1 MIVWVMPDAGDKSK
15 ETYNAF
21 LSLFRKENPQ
31 INVSM
36 RVFTRNVLWRRM
48 FTIKNPT
55 HEEEVPDVIQI
66 PHYWTSLLVR
76 EGVAENLS
84 QLDPGLSLT
93 SSMKAL
99 KNHCYKPGTKDIY
112 SYPWW
117 FDISAL
123 HYRED
128 HLKLVT
134 NHPEKDLSTWEGFL
148 KICAALRERFQNVP
162 GYYPVQNS
170 DWRGSLSMRSALPC
184 VWGRGVDLL
193 TADFK
198 RTSVATKAFKE
209 GIRDYINLALENY
222 MPILRERGSLGT
234 MVSGQ
239 ASLMISRKQGVGTFD
254 ARRGI
259 PVRTL
264 PVPSTGDTRAA
275 YLSGMNLFVNVRS
288 QHKKEALSFIK
299 FCARPEVQAYLAR
312 TLEVFPA
319 FEDAVELFVLSSPS
333 KRLRAYENILP
344 LAKTL
349 PNLTITGTIM
359 EILKR
364 ILAVC
369 ATQIVEG
376 RFTQASL
383 DRELDL
389 AAKEIEYLLS
399 IYEG

>member
-84 QLDPGLSLT
+84 QLDPGLSLA
-93 SSMKAL
+93 SCMKVL

-128 HLKLVT
+128 HLKSVT
-134 NHPEKDLSTWEGFL
+134 AHPERDLATWEGFL
-148 KICAALRERFQNVP
+148 KICAALREKFQNVP

-193 TADFK
+193 TADLK

-209 GIRDYINLALENY
+209 GIRDYINLALKNY

-275 YLSGMNLFVNVRS
+275 YLSGMNLFINVRS

-299 FCARPEVQAYLAR
+299 FCTRPETQAYLAR

>member
-1 MIVWVMPDAGDKSK
+1 MILWTMPDAGDKTK
-15 ETYNAF
+15 ETYASF
-21 LSLFRKENPQ
+21 IALFKKENPH
-31 INVSM
+31 IPLSV

-55 HEEEVPDVIQI
+55 HEEEVPDLVQI
-66 PHYWTSLLVR
+66 PHYWTALLVR

-84 QLDPGLSLT
+84 QLDPGLSLST
-93 SSMKAL
+93 CLIPL

-117 FDISAL
+117 FDVSAL
-123 HYRED
+123 HYRAD

-134 NHPEKDLSTWEGFL
+134 ADPERDLSTWAGFL
-148 KICAALRERFQNVP
+148 NICESLRERFKDVP
-162 GYYPVQNS
+162 GYYPVQTG
-170 DWRGSLSMRSALPC
+170 DSLSMRSALPC

-193 TADFK
+193 TPDLT

-209 GIRDYINLALENY
+209 GIRDYITLALRNL

-234 MVSGQ
+234 MVSGK
-239 ASLMISRKQGVGTFD
+239 ASLMLSRKLGLSTFD

-259 PVRTL
+259 QVRTL
-264 PVPSTGDTRAA
+264 PIPATGEGAAA
-275 YLSGMNLFVNVRS
+275 YLSGMNLFINVRS
-288 QHKKEALSFIK
+288 QHKKEALAFIK
-299 FCARPEVQAYLAR
+299 FCARPDIQTHYAKL
-312 TLEVFPA
+312 LEVFPA
-319 FEDAVELFVLSSPS
+319 YEDALELFMLSAGR
-333 KRLRAYENILP
+333 RLRVYGRILAQ
-344 LAKTL
+344 AKTL
-349 PNLTITGTIM
+349 PNITVTGTIM

-364 ILAVC
+364 ILAVS

-383 DRELDL
+383 DRELDQ

>member
-1 MIVWVMPDAGDKSK
+1 MILWAMPDAGDKSK
-15 ETYNAF
+15 ETYASF
-21 LSLFRKENPQ
+21 IALFKKENPN
-31 INVSM
+31 IPVSV

-55 HEEEVPDVIQI
+55 HEEEIPDIIQI
-66 PHYWTSLLVR
+66 PHYRTSLLVR

-84 QLDPGLSLT
+84 QLDPGLSL
-93 SSMKAL
+93 SSCLNPL
-99 KNHCYKPGTKDIY
+99 KSHCYKPGTKDIY

-123 HYRED
+123 HYRAD
-128 HLKLVT
+128 HLSAVT
-134 NHPEKDLSTWEGFL
+134 KNPEKDLSTWSGFL
-148 KICAALRERFQNVP
+148 HICQLLREKFKDIP
-162 GYYPVQNS
+162 GYYPVQNG

-193 TADFK
+193 TDDLK

-209 GIRDYINLALENY
+209 GIRDYITLALDNF

-234 MVSGQ
+234 MVSGK
-239 ASLMISRKQGVGTFD
+239 ASLMLSRKLGLSTFD

-259 PVRTL
+259 QVRTV
-264 PVPSTGDTRAA
+264 PVPTTGETRAA
-275 YLSGMNLFVNVRS
+275 YLSGMNLFINVRS
-288 QHKKEALSFIK
+288 QHKKEALTFLK
-299 FCARPEVQAYLAR
+299 FCARPDIQTRYAKL
-312 TLEVFPA
+312 LEVFPA
-319 FEDAVELFVLSSPS
+319 YEDALELFMLSSG
-333 KRLRAYENILP
+333 RRVRNYGTIL
-344 LAKTL
+344 ASARTL
-349 PNLTITGTIM
+349 PNLTVTGTIM

-383 DRELDL
+383 DRELDQ
-389 AAKEIEYLLS
+389 AAKEITYLLS

>member
-1 MIVWVMPDAGDKSK
+1 MILWTMPDAGDQTK
-15 ETYNAF
+15 ETYASF
-21 LSLFRKENPQ
+21 LNLFKKENPN
-31 INVSM
+31 IPVSV

-55 HEEEVPDVIQI
+55 HEEEIPDLIQI
-66 PHYWTSLLVR
+66 PHYWTALLVR

-84 QLDPGLSLT
+84 QLDPGLSLST
-93 SSMKAL
+93 CLTPL

-117 FDISAL
+117 FDISGL
-123 HYRED
+123 HYRVD

-134 NHPEKDLSTWEGFL
+134 NNPEKDLSTWEGL
-148 KICAALRERFQNVP
+148 LNICAALREQFKDVP
-162 GYYPVQNS
+162 GYYPVQNG

-184 VWGRGVDLL
+184 VWGRGADLL
-193 TADFK
+193 TQDLK
-198 RTSVATKAFKE
+198 KTSVASQAFKD
-209 GIRDYINLALENY
+209 GLRDYINLALNNF

-234 MVSGQ
+234 MVSGK
-239 ASLMISRKQGVGTFD
+239 ASLMLSRKLGLSTFD
-254 ARRGI
+254 ARRGTQ
-259 PVRTL
+259 VHTV
-264 PVPSTGDTRAA
+264 PVPSTGDTPTA
-275 YLSGMNLFVNVRS
+275 YMSGMNLFINVHS
-288 QHKKEALSFIK
+288 QHKKEALAFIK
-299 FCARPEVQAYLAR
+299 FCARPEIQVHYAKL
-312 TLEVFPA
+312 LEVFPA
-319 FEDAVELFVLSSPS
+319 FDEALELFMLSSS
-333 KRLRAYENILP
+333 RRLHVYGKILT
-344 LAKTL
+344 AAQTL
-349 PNLTITGTIM
+349 PNITIMGTIM

-399 IYEG
+399 IYES

>member
-1 MIVWVMPDAGDKSK
+1 MILWTMPDAGDQTK
-15 ETYNAF
+15 ETYAQF
-21 LSLFRKENPQ
+21 LALFKKENPT
-31 INVSM
+31 IPVSV

-55 HEEEVPDVIQI
+55 HEEEIPDVIQI
-66 PHYWTSLLVR
+66 PHYWTALLVR

-84 QLDPGLSLT
+84 QLDPGLSL
-93 SSMKAL
+93 SSCLAPL
-99 KNHCYKPGTKDIY
+99 KTHCYRPGTKDIY

-117 FDISAL
+117 FDVSAL
-123 HYRED
+123 HYRAD
-128 HLKLVT
+128 HVRQVT
-134 NHPEKDLSTWEGFL
+134 STPEKDLATWEGFL
-148 KICAALRERFQNVP
+148 NICGALREKFKDTP
-162 GYYPVQNS
+162 GYYPVQNG

-193 TADFK
+193 TPELK
-198 RTSVATKAFKE
+198 RTDVATQAFKD
-209 GIRDYINLALENY
+209 GLRDYINLALHNY

-234 MVSGQ
+234 MVSGK
-239 ASLMISRKQGVGTFD
+239 ASLMLSRKLGLSSFD

-259 PVRTL
+259 QVRTL
-264 PVPSTGDTRAA
+264 PVPATGPGSAA

-288 QHKKEALSFIK
+288 QHKQDALTFIK
-299 FCARPEVQAYLAR
+299 FCARPDIQTHYAKM
-312 TLEVFPA
+312 LEVFPA
-319 FEDAVELFVLSSPS
+319 FEDALELFMLSSS
-333 KRLRAYENILP
+333 RRLRIYGGILST
-344 LAKTL
+344 AKTL
-349 PNLTITGTIM
+349 PNITITGTIM